1 MKAVYD
7 INLESYFL
15 DECDSLWDLSTNYQ
29 FMIDDCPLVVDIVL
43 SEDSTI
49 CFGEC
54 IDIYANVSGGDSNS
68 YNFFGILHFQIVLV
82 LILSAQMLILFI
94 LF

>member
-1 MKAVYD
+1 MNVIAYG
-7 INLESYFL
+7 II
-15 DECDSLWDLSTNYQ
+15 STNYQ
-29 FMIDDCPLVVDIVL
+29 LAIDDCPLVVDIVL
-43 SEDSTI
+43 SEDPTI

-68 YNFFGILHFQIVLV
+68 YNFFWNPPLQIVLV